1 LKKSYSLAI
10 CIVLLISV
18 SFFCGLFINA
28 LEHAVDDNPDL
39 EVDKFEIK
47 SLENGKPLAKPTT
60 IRPID
65 NGRPY

>member
-1 LKKSYSLAI
+1 MKKKCSVAI
-10 CIVLLISV
+10 CLVFLISV
-18 SFFCGLFINA
+18 SIFCGLFINA
-28 LEHAVDDNPDL
+28 LEHAADDKL

-47 SLENGKPLAKPTT
+47 SLENGKPLAKAST